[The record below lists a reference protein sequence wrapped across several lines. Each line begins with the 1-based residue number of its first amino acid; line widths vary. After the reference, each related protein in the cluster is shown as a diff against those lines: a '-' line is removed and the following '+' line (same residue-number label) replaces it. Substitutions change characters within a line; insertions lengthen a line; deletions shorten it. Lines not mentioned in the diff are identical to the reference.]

1 MLSKNNYT
9 LTIGLEIHV
18 QLLTQSKMFSREATS
33 YSQPPNTYTSPITL
47 AHPGTMPSLN
57 KEAIEHTIKIGLA
70 CHASIT
76 RHNQFARKNYFYPDL
91 AKGYQITQ
99 DKTPL
104 CTKGYI
110 IINTPEEK
118 KIHITRIH
126 LEEDT
131 AKSLHNRLPGSTL
144 MDFNR
149 AGSPLVEIVTEPD
162 MTSPEECYQFL
173 AETRRLVRY
182 LGISDGDMEKGSLRC
197 DANVSVRK
205 KGAEQ
210 LGQKVEVKN
219 MNSMTHVKK
228 AIIYEKQRQ
237 ISILEQGGS
246 IEASTRSYDA
256 DLSITVH
263 QRSKETLSQYR
274 YFPEPDLSPLVVDV
288 AWIDSIKNTM
298 PPLPRELAKKFI
310 HTYKLSTYDTNV
322 LIENKDISLFFEA
335 TSQHTKHYKA
345 VANWVM
351 GPVKSYLNQEK
362 VTIDLFPIDPSSL
375 AKLIDIVAED
385 LLSFSVASTKLF
397 PLLLKTPK
405 EDPYKLAE
413 VKGLLQNTNKDELTG
428 WIHAVLAKYPDKV
441 ETYKKGKKGLIGF
454 FMGEV
459 MKLSKGKA
467 NPKEAMIVLQ
477 KLV

>member
-1 MLSKNNYT
+1 MLSKNNYIP
-9 LTIGLEIHV
+9 TIGLEIHV
-18 QLLTQSKMFSREATS
+18 QLLTQSKIFSREATS
-33 YSQPPNTYTSPITL
+33 YGQPPNTYTSAITL

-57 KEAIEHTIKIGLA
+57 KQAIDNAIKMGIA
-70 CHASIT
+70 CHATIT
-76 RHNQFARKNYFYPDL
+76 KHNEFARKNYFYPDL

-104 CTKGYI
+104 CTKGYML
-110 IINTPEEK
+110 INVPEEK

-131 AKSLHNRLPGSTL
+131 AKSMHDRLPGSTL
-144 MDFNR
+144 VDFNR

-162 MTSPEECYQFL
+162 MTRAEEAYQFL
-173 AETRRLVRY
+173 AETRRLLRY

-205 KGAEQ
+205 EDAEQ

-219 MNSMTHVKK
+219 MNSMRHVKM
-228 AIIYEKQRQ
+228 AIVYEVQRQ
-237 ISILEQGGS
+237 IGILEQGGS
-246 IEASTRSYDA
+246 IAASTRSYDA
-256 DLSITVH
+256 ELGITVH

-274 YFPEPDLSPLVVDV
+274 YFPEPDLSPFVVDV
-288 AWIDSIKNTM
+288 AWVDRIKSKM

-310 HTYKLSTYDTNV
+310 HVYKLSNYDAGV
-322 LIENKDISLFFEA
+322 LIEDKGIALFFEA
-335 TSQHTKHYKA
+335 TCQHTKHYKA

-362 VTIDLFPIDPSSL
+362 ITIDLFPINPSCL
-375 AKLIDIVAED
+375 AKLIGMVAEG
-385 LLSFSVASTKLF
+385 LLSFSVATTKLF
-397 PLLLKTPK
+397 SLLLKTPK

-413 VKGLLQNTNKDELTG
+413 AKGLLQKASTDELAG
-428 WIHAVLAKYPDKV
+428 WVHAVLDRYPDKV
-441 ETYKKGKKGLIGF
+441 QAYRKGKKGLMGF

-467 NPKEAMIVLQ
+467 NPKEAMLVLQ